1 MGPIVRGRVACL
13 RLGGGSCAATS
24 LTRTAVQANFR
35 LPDDWTELLI
45 ADQKIFCDFDLL
57 PIRIAMVAVT
67 KPEQADKAT
76 ITNAP
81 CSLIHDQTYE

>member
-13 RLGGGSCAATS
+13 ILGRGSSAATS

-35 LPDDWTELLI
+35 LPDGWTDLLT
-45 ADQKIFCDFDLL
+45 ADQKILCDFDLL
-57 PIRIAMVAVT
+57 AIRIAMVAVT
-67 KPEQADKAT
+67 KPEPAAKAT